1 MFTSKGLFSSIPC
14 PYNDSCVL
22 PKCLFLHPKPDSVDA
37 YGALS
42 KSAEDTVGNKSKNL
56 DDVRWKE
63 EVEVASKSLKAN
75 ANQNSEL
82 KTALRTVRRDVSP
95 PPLRRTPDNASNINT
110 IKQKP
115 AVEKVQRET
124 LTDNPAKRLKVET
137 LNPRM
142 LKSSPASH
150 DLRYRLL
157 KALHDQLVRLNNGL
171 KHDASGSE
179 EALVLSEQALV
190 IMALDIEEA
199 AAVEKPSIYSNVVK
213 NNILVYKRMTVKDWK
228 DERVKEKAQKD
239 AIKAI
244 NSSDSVP
251 SGPPKPIETG
261 LSPDEE
267 LTFLPRL
274 YTPIADLAKYGYVPS
289 VPTKEEVTQ
298 AQKGVEAAQGWEVCD
313 RCKSRFQVFPGRRE
327 EDGALTSGGPCVY
340 HWGKAYMQDRLAI
353 DPKTK
358 RERKFR
364 CCGESIG
371 DSRGCTR
378 TDSHVFK
385 VSEVKRLAAL
395 LNFEETPQNKA
406 GSKKPVCID
415 GEMGYTVQGLE
426 LIRLTATLWPNGE
439 ELLDVL
445 VRPIGEILDL
455 NSRFSGVW
463 PQQMADA
470 KPWTPGQDN
479 VSPTAPDK
487 NVSLQKELRIVS
499 SPAEARSLLFQQLS
513 PQTPLI
519 GHGLENDL
527 NAVRIVHPTIIDT
540 ALLYP
545 HTAGLPYRNG
555 LKALMLKHLGRH
567 IQVVIDDKVRGHDSK
582 EDANAAGDLVKYM
595 IGTEWA
601 KMKRNGWI
609 LENGQ
614 FIAPK
619 GINAFEGVQTGP
631 RGTITVAYLEGD
643 PVTLGGKDVNSAEK
657 GAGAVK
663 CGTKRP
669 LVEISTDEFE
679 EGQAE

>member
-22 PKCLFLHPKPDSVDA
+22 PKCLFLHSKLDAVDA
-37 YGALS
+37 HGALP
-42 KSAEDTVGNKSKNL
+42 KSAQDTVGSKSNF
-56 DDVRWKE
+56 RRKE
-63 EVEVASKSLKAN
+63 EVEVASKGVKAN
-75 ANQNSEL
+75 ANQNPEI
-82 KTALRTVRRDVSP
+82 KTALRTICQDVSP
-95 PPLRRTPDNASNINT
+95 PPLRRTPNNASNINT

-115 AVEKVQRET
+115 AVENIQPEI
-124 LTDNPAKRLKVET
+124 LTENPLKRQKLET

-157 KALHDQLVRLNNGL
+157 KALHDQLVRLNNEL
-171 KHDASGSE
+171 KQDAGASK
-179 EALVLSEQALV
+179 EALVLSDQALI
-190 IMALDIEEA
+190 IMALDMEEA

-213 NNILVYKRMTVKDWK
+213 NNILAYKRMAVKDWK
-228 DERVKEKAQKD
+228 DERAKEKAQKD
-239 AIKAI
+239 ALKALK
-244 NSSDSVP
+244 SSDAFS

-261 LSPDEE
+261 LSPEEE
-267 LTFLPRL
+267 LAFLPRL
-274 YTPIADLAKYGYVPS
+274 YTPIAGLAKHGYVPS
-289 VPTKEEVTQ
+289 VPTEEEIAQ
-298 AQKGVEAAQGWEVCD
+298 AKKGVEAAQGWEVCD
-313 RCKSRFQVFPGRRE
+313 RCKSRFQVFPGRRD

-340 HWGKAYMQDRLAI
+340 HWGKAYTQDRLAT
-353 DPKTK
+353 DPTTK

-364 CCGESIG
+364 CCSESIG

-395 LNFEETPQNKA
+395 LNFEETPENEA
-406 GSKKPVCID
+406 GSKTPVCID

-426 LIRLTATLWPNGE
+426 LIRITATMWPHGE

-445 VRPIGEILDL
+445 VRPFGEVLDL

-470 KPWTPGQDN
+470 KPWTPGQDVAFAAGPDQN
-479 VSPTAPDK
+479 VS
-487 NVSLQKELRIVS
+487 SHKELRIVS
-499 SPAEARSLLFQQLS
+499 SPAEARSLLFQFLS
-513 PQTPLI
+513 PQTPVI

-555 LKALMLKHLGRH
+555 LKALMLKHLERH
-567 IQVVIDDKVRGHDSK
+567 IQVVSDDKVRGHDSK
-582 EDANAAGDLVKYM
+582 EDANAAGDLVRYM
-595 IGTEWA
+595 IGIEWE

-614 FIAPK
+614 FVSPK
-619 GINAFEGVQTGP
+619 GINASQGVLTGP
-631 RGTITVAYLEGD
+631 RSMLTVEYLEKD
-643 PVTLGGKDVNSAEK
+643 SLTPDGKDVNKAYK
-657 GAGAVK
+657 GASAVK

-669 LVEISTDEFE
+669 LADISTDELE
-679 EGQAE
+679 DGEVE

>member
-22 PKCLFLHPKPDSVDA
+22 PKCLFLH
-37 YGALS
+37 S
-42 KSAEDTVGNKSKNL
+42 KSDAKNAQSALPESAQDTWGSKNKTHK
-56 DDVRWKE
+56 DVRRKA
-63 EVEVASKSLKAN
+63 EVGVASVGLTPKASKSP
-75 ANQNSEL
+75 EI

-95 PPLRRTPDNASNINT
+95 PPLRRAPDNASNTNT
-110 IKQKP
+110 IQQQS
-115 AVEKVQRET
+115 AVEKAQTEVPAET
-124 LTDNPAKRLKVET
+124 AAKRQKLET

-157 KALHDQLVRLNNGL
+157 KALHDQLVRLNNEL
-171 KHDASGSE
+171 KQDASGSE
-179 EALVLSEQALV
+179 EALVLSDQALI
-190 IMALDIEEA
+190 IMALDLEEVA
-199 AAVEKPSIYSNVVK
+199 AIEKPSIYSNVVK
-213 NNILVYKRMTVKDWK
+213 NNILAYKRMSVKDWK
-228 DERVKEKAQKD
+228 DERAKEKAQRD
-239 AIKAI
+239 ALK
-244 NSSDSVP
+244 SMKSTDSVP

-261 LSPDEE
+261 LSPEEE
-267 LTFLPRL
+267 LAFLPRL
-274 YTPIADLAKYGYVPS
+274 YTPIVSLAKHGYVPT
-289 VPTKEEVTQ
+289 VPTEEEIEK
-298 AQKGVEAAQGWEVCD
+298 ARKGVEAAKGWEVCD

-340 HWGKAYMQDRLAI
+340 HWGKAYLQDRLAN
-353 DPKTK
+353 DPKAK
-358 RERKFR
+358 RERKYR

-395 LNFEETPQNKA
+395 LNFEETPENDA
-406 GSKKPVCID
+406 GSKIPVCID
-415 GEMGYTVQGLE
+415 GEMGYTVHGLE
-426 LIRLTATLWPNGE
+426 LIRLTATSWPDGN

-445 VRPIGEILDL
+445 VRPIGEVLDL

-463 PQQMADA
+463 SQQMADA
-470 KPWTPGQDN
+470 NPWTPGQDDA
-479 VSPTAPDK
+479 SPTVPDQ
-487 NVSLQKELRIVS
+487 NDTPQKELRIVS
-499 SPAEARSLLFQQLS
+499 SPAEARSLLFQHLS
-513 PQTPLI
+513 PQTPLV

-567 IQVVIDDKVRGHDSK
+567 IQVASEDKIRGHDSK
-582 EDANAAGDLVKYM
+582 EDARAAGDLVRYM

-601 KMKRNGWI
+601 KMKRNGWT

-614 FIAPK
+614 FVPPK
-619 GINAFEGVQTGP
+619 GLNGFQSVPTGP
-631 RGTITVAYLEGD
+631 KSMLTVEFLEKD
-643 PVTLGGKDVNSAEK
+643 PQTSNGKDISEV
-657 GAGAVK
+657 GAGADAVK
-663 CGTKRP
+663 YGTKRP
-669 LVEISTDEFE
+669 LAEISQDDLE
-679 EGQAE
+679 EGEVE